1 MHHLTQTWYKSSLS
15 ATDAIHPVLSTVP
28 RTPKPGLSHQVFCF
42 HRYAPFSASAAS
54 FHVTFA
60 FMRTALRILS
70 YGRSHQKYLF
80 YALFAFVL
88 FNIFNVF
95 SLTLIIPFLEILF
108 AQTAEAAPP
117 PSSLNLEAWKKYL
130 FYQLYLF
137 RIEAGP
143 LKALSYFS
151 VVIAITIFFKNA
163 FRYLGAWAMAA
174 YENSLVQNLR
184 NRLFSHLVYLPLGFF
199 IRNRKGRILNLL
211 TQDVQII
218 QEAVL
223 GTIYNLLNDPITM
236 LFFLGAMFVLSWKLT
251 LVSLLVLPLTGWAI
265 SRLSKALR
273 RRASQG
279 QKRMD
284 QVLSVLEEFLSGA
297 RTVKAFGA
305 EESEKQRFFKANAE
319 YTGFMIS
326 LRRRLEL
333 VSPLTEVL
341 SVIVVLGLLYYGTFS
356 VLQGELKASEFIT
369 FIALFGQFL
378 SPMKTFNQAV
388 SRVQKAIVSFHRL
401 ESLFQEIPEKH
412 PEKPLFAVNAFQ
424 DRIELKG
431 VSFAYDSKIVLENL
445 SLTIP
450 KGSRIAFV
458 GPSGSG
464 KTTLVDLI
472 CGFYRPTRGEIYIDG
487 RPLSEIDSGSYR
499 QKLGIVPQDGMLFHT
514 TLLENIT
521 YGSKEPP
528 DEERIWEALR
538 LAQAEDFVRELPQG
552 LYALVGERGQR
563 FSGGQRQRLA
573 LARALYRQPELLIL
587 DEATSALDS
596 ESEAR
601 IHEALSR
608 MPRSITILM
617 IAHRL
622 STVRHADWIY
632 VLEKGRLV
640 EQGTHSDLLSRD
652 GLYSRLYRT
661 QVAS

>member
-1 MHHLTQTWYKSSLS
+1 MH
-15 ATDAIHPVLSTVP
+15 
-28 RTPKPGLSHQVFCF
+28 
-42 HRYAPFSASAAS
+42 
-54 FHVTFA
+54 
-60 FMRTALRILS
+60 TALRILS
-70 YGRSHQKYLF
+70 YGRPAQRYLV
-80 YALFAFVL
+80 YALLAFVL
-88 FNIFNVF
+88 FNLFNVF

-108 AQTAEAAPP
+108 SQGAEPA
-117 PSSLNLEAWKKYL
+117 SLPNDLSLEAWKKYL

-137 RIEAGP
+137 RTEAGP

-151 VVIAITIFFKNA
+151 AIITLSILLKNT

-174 YENSLVQNLR
+174 YENHLIQNLR
-184 NRLFSHLVYLPLGFF
+184 NQLFAHLVSLPLGFF

-251 LVSLLVLPLTGWAI
+251 LVSLLVLPLTGWVI
-265 SRLSKALR
+265 SRLSKTLR
-273 RRASQG
+273 RRASHG

-305 EESEKQRFFKANAE
+305 EEQEKQRFFKGNEE

-333 VSPLTEVL
+333 VSPLTEVI

-378 SPMKTFNQAV
+378 SPMKTFNQAIG
-388 SRVQKAIVSFHRL
+388 RVQKAIVSFQRL
-401 ESLFQEIPEKH
+401 QGLLAEPPENTAEQQRH
-412 PEKPLFAVNAFQ
+412 PIRTFRDQITLEQVT
-424 DRIELKG
+424 
-431 VSFAYDSKIVLENL
+431 FAYDSKVVLENV
-445 SLTIP
+445 SLTIR

-472 CGFYRPTRGEIYIDG
+472 CGFYRPTQGEIYVDG
-487 RPLSEIDSGSYR
+487 QPLSEIDPASYR
-499 QKLGIVPQDGMLFHT
+499 RLLGIVPQDGMLFHT

-521 YGSKEPP
+521 YGERGPV
-528 DEERIWEALR
+528 EEARVWEALR

-552 LYALVGERGQR
+552 LYTMVGERGQR

-601 IHEALSR
+601 IHEALSQ
-608 MPRSITILM
+608 MPRSITILL

-632 VLEKGRLV
+632 VLEKGRIV
-640 EQGTHSDLLSRD
+640 EEGTHQELLAKG
-652 GLYSRLYRT
+652 GLYSRLYRLQAT
-661 QVAS
+661 S

>member
-1 MHHLTQTWYKSSLS
+1 MHT
-15 ATDAIHPVLSTVP
+15 AI
-28 RTPKPGLSHQVFCF
+28 
-42 HRYAPFSASAAS
+42 
-54 FHVTFA
+54 
-60 FMRTALRILS
+60 RILF
-70 YGRSHQKYLF
+70 YGRPAQRYLV
-80 YALFAFVL
+80 YALLAFVL
-88 FNIFNVF
+88 FNLFNVF

-108 AQTAEAAPP
+108 SQGAESA
-117 PSSLNLEAWKKYL
+117 SLPNGLSLEAWKKYL

-137 RIEAGP
+137 RTEAGP

-151 VVIAITIFFKNA
+151 AIITLSILLKNA

-174 YENSLVQNLR
+174 YENHLIQNLR
-184 NRLFSHLVYLPLGFF
+184 NQLFAHLVSLPLGFF

-251 LVSLLVLPLTGWAI
+251 LVSLLVLPLTGSVI
-265 SRLSKALR
+265 SRLSKTLR
-273 RRASQG
+273 RRASHG

-284 QVLSVLEEFLSGA
+284 LVLSVLEEFLSGA

-305 EESEKQRFFKANAE
+305 EEQEKQRFFKGNEE

-378 SPMKTFNQAV
+378 SPMKTFNQAIG
-388 SRVQKAIVSFHRL
+388 RVQKAIVSFQRL
-401 ESLFQEIPEKH
+401 RSLLAEPPENTAEQQRH
-412 PEKPLFAVNAFQ
+412 PIRTFRDQITLEQVT
-424 DRIELKG
+424 
-431 VSFAYDSKIVLENL
+431 FAYDSKVVLENV
-445 SLTIP
+445 SLTIR

-472 CGFYRPTRGEIYIDG
+472 CGFYRPTQGGIYVDG
-487 RPLSEIDSGSYR
+487 QPLSEIDPASYR
-499 QKLGIVPQDGMLFHT
+499 RLLGIVPQDGMLFHT

-521 YGSKEPP
+521 YGEQGPV
-528 DEERIWEALR
+528 EEARVWEALR

-552 LYALVGERGQR
+552 LYTLVGERGQR

-601 IHEALSR
+601 IHEALTQ
-608 MPRSITILM
+608 MPRSITILL

-632 VLEKGRLV
+632 VLEKGRIV
-640 EQGTHSDLLSRD
+640 EEGTHQELLAKN
-652 GLYSRLYRT
+652 GLYSRLYRLQAT
-661 QVAS
+661 S

>member
-1 MHHLTQTWYKSSLS
+1 
-15 ATDAIHPVLSTVP
+15 
-28 RTPKPGLSHQVFCF
+28 
-42 HRYAPFSASAAS
+42 
-54 FHVTFA
+54 
-60 FMRTALRILS
+60 MRTALRILA
-70 YGRSHQKYLF
+70 YGRPAQKHLL
-80 YALFAFVL
+80 YALLAFVL
-88 FNIFNVF
+88 FNLFNVF

-108 AQTAEAAPP
+108 AQKAEPAPFP
-117 PSSLNLEAWKKYL
+117 ETLSLEGWKKYL

-137 RIEAGP
+137 RMEAGP
-143 LKALSYFS
+143 LKALAYFS
-151 VVIAITIFFKNA
+151 AVIAVAIILKNT
-163 FRYLGAWAMAA
+163 FRYLGARAMAT
-174 YENSLVQNLR
+174 YENRLIQNLR
-184 NRLFSHLVYLPLGFF
+184 NQLFEHLVSLPLGFF

-284 QVLSVLEEFLSGA
+284 QVLSILEEFLSGA

-305 EESEKQRFFKANAE
+305 EAHEKQRFFKANAE

-341 SVIVVLGLLYYGTFS
+341 SVMVVLGLLYYGTLS
-356 VLQGELKASEFIT
+356 VLQAELKASEFIT

-378 SPMKTFNQAV
+378 SPMKTFNQAI
-388 SRVQKAIVSFHRL
+388 SRVQKAIVSFQRL
-401 ESLFQEIPEKH
+401 QTLLAEA
-412 PEKPLFAVNAFQ
+412 PEKPSTHPLAPIETFQ
-424 DRIELKG
+424 DKITLQN
-431 VSFAYDSKIVLENL
+431 VSFAYDSKVVLEDI
-445 SLTIP
+445 SLHIP

-472 CGFYRPTRGEIYIDG
+472 CGFYRPTKGEIYIDG
-487 RPLSEIDSGSYR
+487 RPLSEIDPTSYR
-499 QKLGIVPQDGMLFHT
+499 RILGIVPQDGILFHT

-521 YGSKEPP
+521 YGEKGPV
-528 DEERIWEALR
+528 DEARIWEALR

-552 LYALVGERGQR
+552 LYTLVGERGQR

-601 IHEALSR
+601 IHEALTQ
-608 MPRSITILM
+608 MPRSITILL

-632 VLEKGRLV
+632 VLEKGRIV
-640 EQGTHSDLLSRD
+640 EEGTHQELLAKN
-652 GLYSRLYRT
+652 GLYSRLYRLQAT
-661 QVAS
+661 S